1 VQKVYPQEGDWQYI
15 NGGCACDVD
24 QDGVDEI
31 VTGRGHGGSQTQ
43 HELVWLDEVE
53 GRDQFRMH
61 TFARLD
67 IVGWAAPHDIQPLEV
82 QVGDERVRG
91 VVYNISR
98 HHLYFAE
105 IPRDPKAEW
114 PVHAIG
120 RFPGDMQ
127 SGMEIADIDGDGRD
141 DIVSGMFWIRT
152 PQDPRTGRWP
162 FYRYGEWQ
170 ENQWAGMIKP
180 KVQDMDGDGV
190 AEIVVTEA
198 EIPEARL
205 AIFKRGTDPVEVWRT
220 HRIDKGLYAPH
231 SLEVTDADEDG
242 DYDIIAGEMTAG
254 GWDFPLHENPTIWI
268 YVNQGGLSFRKYPFA
283 QGEGVHEM
291 KLAPVRIDGMQV
303 LFGADEIQL
312 WKFPEMDTHVGF
324 WLIVPPRRSPP
335 Q

>member
-1 VQKVYPQEGDWQYI
+1 MKWVQPNGSRGLGFCCLGFLAAVACAFGQFSPGPTPPSTQSSESHERIASRLFTLSRLGPEHVANAVYRRGADRNSYIVAWGDRILQWPLERNGAVQKVYPQEGDWQYI

-120 RFPGDMQ
+120 RFPGD
-127 SGMEIADIDGDGRD
+127 
-141 DIVSGMFWIRT
+141 
-152 PQDPRTGRWP
+152 PQLP
-162 FYRYGEWQ
+162 
-170 ENQWAGMIKP
+170 
-180 KVQDMDGDGV
+180 V
-190 AEIVVTEA
+190 AMA
-198 EIPEARL
+198 
-205 AIFKRGTDPVEVWRT
+205 
-220 HRIDKGLYAPH
+220 
-231 SLEVTDADEDG
+231 S
-242 DYDIIAGEMTAG
+242 
-254 GWDFPLHENPTIWI
+254 
-268 YVNQGGLSFRKYPFA
+268 
-283 QGEGVHEM
+283 
-291 KLAPVRIDGMQV
+291 
-303 LFGADEIQL
+303 
-312 WKFPEMDTHVGF
+312 
-324 WLIVPPRRSPP
+324 
-335 Q
+335 